1 MMRTVNFARWTLGCN
16 LESTKERYAGLTT
29 GAPEQCGCE
38 PCRNFAAQRAEV
50 YPAAVLELFESLGIE
65 ANREAEIYHMARLK
79 LGKHLY
85 GGWFHFVGSI
95 LDGQDAAVRVSENL
109 WRPALEKVSDG
120 FSLGFTSRL
129 ALVPKSFDGLQ
140 VVQLEFNAQL
150 PWTLESKEPE

>member
-1 MMRTVNFARWTLGCN
+1 MMRTLSFARWGLSSDM
-16 LESTKERYAGLTT
+16 ESTKGRYTGLTT

-50 YPAAVLELFESLGIE
+50 YPAAALQLFESLGIE

-79 LGKHLY
+79 SGKHLY

-95 LDGQDAAVRVSENL
+95 LDGQDAAVQVSENL
-109 WRPALEKVSDG
+109 WRPALEEISDG
-120 FSLGFTSRL
+120 FSLGFTSKL

-150 PWTLESKEPE
+150 PWTLESMEPE